1 MRNVKEAVAKGH
13 TLIVY
18 YFKGEVG
25 EGKVTWADVTAQSLL
40 RDEVLKR
47 QAQHRQDVLNSLS
60 PAELHCLRGL
70 GGSQKAEVAWLDKM
84 GYQYEELDVSA
95 FIDESANAPHTND
108 QGIELRITATAWRTK
123 VNALLQLAKIAELKR
138 GFLEA

>member
-1 MRNVKEAVAKGH
+1 MKNVKEAVAKGH

-18 YFKGEVG
+18 YFSGEVG
-25 EGKVTWADVTAQSLL
+25 EGKITWADVTAQSLL
-40 RDEVLKR
+40 RDGVLEK
-47 QAQHRQDVLNSLS
+47 QAQHGQDFLASLS

-84 GYQYEELDVSA
+84 GYKYKELDVSD

-108 QGIELRITATAWRTK
+108 QGLELRLTATEWRTK
-123 VNALLQLAKIAELKR
+123 VNALLQLAQIAELKK